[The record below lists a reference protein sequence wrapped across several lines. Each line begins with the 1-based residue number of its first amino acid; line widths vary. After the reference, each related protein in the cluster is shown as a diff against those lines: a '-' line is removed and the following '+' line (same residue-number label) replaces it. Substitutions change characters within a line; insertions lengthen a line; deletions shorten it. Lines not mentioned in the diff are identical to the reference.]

1 MDYISGQTDK
11 FFLKEC
17 ETQLNGL
24 KIGQLQKKYKYA
36 KITNTK
42 EEKGKLEI
50 LTIIYI
56 LILIIIGLVVFSVMQ
71 IKAAGMKVK
80 DFAEFI
86 QANQI
91 LDDLYELSKKYD
103 KMNSCDKLVFLM
115 EAEKV
120 FSAFDKIPNMLW
132 EDEYQKYT
140 KILDIYRDIK
150 IVRWNEE

>member
-1 MDYISGQTDK
+1 M
-11 FFLKEC
+11 EV
-17 ETQLNGL
+17 
-24 KIGQLQKKYKYA
+24 
-36 KITNTK
+36 
-42 EEKGKLEI
+42 

-56 LILIIIGLVVFSVMQ
+56 LVFIIFALIAFSVMQ
-71 IKAAGMKVK
+71 IKQAGMNVK

-91 LDDLYELSKKYD
+91 LDDLYEITKKYE
-103 KMNSCDKLVFLM
+103 KMDSKEKIIFLM

-120 FSAFDKIPNMLW
+120 FKAFDKVPSMLW

-150 IVRWNEE
+150 IVRWNER

>member
-1 MDYISGQTDK
+1 M
-11 FFLKEC
+11 
-17 ETQLNGL
+17 
-24 KIGQLQKKYKYA
+24 
-36 KITNTK
+36 
-42 EEKGKLEI
+42 EI
-50 LTIIYI
+50 LIIIYI

-71 IKAAGMKVK
+71 IKGAGLKVK

-91 LDDLYELSKKYD
+91 LDDLYDLTKKYE
-103 KMNSCDKLVFLM
+103 KMDSKEQLVFLM

-120 FSAFDKIPNMLW
+120 FKAFDKVPNMLW

-150 IVRWNEE
+150 IIRWNEK